1 MVSLSECEHLLSVGY
16 VVHTIVGFGQSHK
29 WEELLYVRHSGVSN
43 GIAEELQP
51 PYFAWV
57 DEETSCSGV
66 RTTRGWTEKK
76 TMKRWES
83 HVHSRNQTLSWKTT
97 T

>member
-1 MVSLSECEHLLSVGY
+1 MMVSLSECEHLSSVGY
-16 VVHTIVGFGQSHK
+16 VVHTMAGFGQSHK

-43 GIAEELQP
+43 GIALEELQL
-51 PYFAWV
+51 PYLAWV

-76 TMKRWES
+76 K
-83 HVHSRNQTLSWKTT
+83 Q
-97 T
+97 